1 MQKKTK
7 RVIKNITLLIYIP
20 AIIITQDKLEEPE
33 KTDEKKD
40 KKLLLEQTDLKTVI
54 KSMRTKDPSSYLPT
68 TIPFKSLDEDEDP
81 SKIAAREILNE
92 NGSLNESDMFLLQFP
107 RLIPVNSEIQ
117 TKLKAEEIENEE
129 PVYDQNGFLVKNEFE
144 NVFKEF
150 PNYSQMG
157 KLKIYKSGKI
167 KLQLGNN
174 LYDVSTGVNCKF
186 AQELGVVSSKSSE
199 AFFLGKIR
207 DKKLIVTPELNLNLK

>member
-1 MQKKTK
+1 M
-7 RVIKNITLLIYIP
+7 
-20 AIIITQDKLEEPE
+20 
-33 KTDEKKD
+33 
-40 KKLLLEQTDLKTVI
+40 EQTDLKTVI
-54 KSMRTKDPSSYLPT
+54 KSMRTKDPTSYLPT
-68 TIPFKSLDEDEDP
+68 TIPFKSSDEEEDP

-92 NGSLNESDMFLLQFP
+92 NGSLNESDLFLFQFP
-107 RLIPVNSEIQ
+107 RLIPVISEIQ

-129 PVYDQNGFLVKNEFE
+129 PVYDQHGFLVRNEFE

-186 AQELGVVSSKSSE
+186 AQELGVVSSKSLE

-207 DKKLIVTPELNLNLK
+207 DKKLIVTPELNLK